1 MLLFSF
7 VSLIIFF
14 GLFKLQL
21 IKKLFRTPLVF
32 PFIFLFTTF
41 IVSPVLYYFD
51 LSWFKYWLMSY
62 NEHFYT
68 INYKVFFIFI
78 IYLIFTIIGLKF
90 RLSKPMSFPKI
101 GIGSNTAGFAILISV
116 FLLIYMSSGDIFNNI
131 FSRELAVTY
140 INESGFGR
148 YLLFTPLLSF
158 AFPIFLTKFR
168 KFKMKHYILISVFLY
183 LLLIPFFGIT
193 SGRGS
198 LLFPLIMVFF
208 VNFNYI
214 SKLSFSKILILSF
227 LFVILM
233 IGLAGLRMGDSF
245 SGSLENTSLVF
256 VTISDAFS
264 RFDSTYAAL
273 SAFIN
278 EDWDLIFGQSYFYGL
293 FQVFPPSIINFR
305 DLTITPF
312 LAKAMH
318 NDVYYDIPSG
328 TASSIIFESYVN
340 FGIIGT
346 IISGI
351 LTGYYYRL
359 SYKLYNFNR
368 IEYKVLSFHMIWMNP
383 FSLSF
388 ALFFNDIVYKILFPL
403 IFLIILQYILK
414 QNSE

>member
-1 MLLFSF
+1 MLIFSF
-7 VSLIIFF
+7 ASLIIIFSLF
-14 GLFKLQL
+14 GSQL
-21 IKKLFRTPLVF
+21 IKKLFRSPLVF
-32 PFIFLFTTF
+32 PFIFLFTTY
-41 IVSPVLYYFD
+41 IISPVLYHFD
-51 LSWFKYWLMSY
+51 LSWFKFWLISY

-68 INYKVFFIFI
+68 LNYKVFFIFI
-78 IYLIFTIIGLKF
+78 IYLIFMIIGLKF
-90 RLSKPMSFPKI
+90 RLSKSISLPKI
-101 GIGSNTAGFAILISV
+101 RIAPNSAGIAIFISV
-116 FLLIYMSSGDIFNNI
+116 CLLIYMSKGDIFNNI

-148 YLLFTPLLSF
+148 YLLFIPLISF
-158 AFPIFLTKFR
+158 SFPIYLMKFR
-168 KFKMKHYILISVFLY
+168 KFKRKYYFFISVFLY
-183 LLLIPFFGIT
+183 LLLVPFFGIT

-214 SKLSFSKILILSF
+214 SKLSFNKILILSF

-256 VTISDAFS
+256 ATISDAFS

-293 FQVFPPSIINFR
+293 FQIFPPSFISFR

-312 LAKAMH
+312 LAKAIH
-318 NDVYYDIPSG
+318 NDIYFDIPSG

-340 FGIIGT
+340 LGLFGT

-351 LTGYYYRL
+351 LTGYYYRVC
-359 SYKLYNFNR
+359 YKLYNFNS
-368 IEYKVLSFHMIWMNP
+368 IEYKVLSFHMAWMNP
-383 FSLSF
+383 FGLSF
-388 ALFFNDIVYKILFPL
+388 ALFFYDIVYKILFPFL
-403 IFLIILQYILK
+403 FLILLQYILK
-414 QNSE
+414 QNSK